1 MELTTAQGQE
11 HLDAITSEIRALR
24 KEFEKQIRSTVWDF
38 NRMRN
43 YALLMLK
50 ESRDLS
56 ENPELFYDAGKV
68 EEEVVAV
75 ERAIFN
81 AIKKMVE
88 LEK

>member
-1 MELTTAQGQE
+1 MDTAQGQE
-11 HLDAITSEIRALR
+11 HLDAITLEIRALR

-43 YALLMLK
+43 YALMMLK
-50 ESRDLS
+50 ESRELS
-56 ENPELFYDAGKV
+56 EKPELFYDASKV
-68 EEEVVAV
+68 EEEVIAA